1 VRLAVPVLAAALVV
15 AASGCGGDGED
26 AAGTTTGAA
35 AISAPATTAED
46 YQTRPTAPA
55 DQTRWASQVDAACA
69 PWQEQIDAVAPP
81 ADATALARWLDDT
94 LPLVRKQVAAVEAV
108 KPPAKAEEAERAAL
122 FVAGLR
128 KIERSLTRYRAAI
141 ETSDEEAVTKALA
154 DANAAGAET
163 RAYALSLDVT
173 ECGGYSGG

>member
-1 VRLAVPVLAAALVV
+1 VRLALPVLAAALVV
-15 AASGCGGDGED
+15 AASGCGDEDGDG
-26 AAGTTTGAA
+26 
-35 AISAPATTAED
+35 APATSTAASGATTAANED

-69 PWQEQIDAVAPP
+69 PWQEKIDAVAPP
-81 ADATALARWLDDT
+81 ADATALTRWLDET

-108 KPPAKAEEAERAAL
+108 KPPAKAKEAERAAL
-122 FVAGLR
+122 FLAGLR

-141 ETSDEEAVTKALA
+141 EASDEDAVTKALA

-163 RAYALSLDVT
+163 RGYALSLDLT
-173 ECGGYSGG
+173 QCGGYSGG